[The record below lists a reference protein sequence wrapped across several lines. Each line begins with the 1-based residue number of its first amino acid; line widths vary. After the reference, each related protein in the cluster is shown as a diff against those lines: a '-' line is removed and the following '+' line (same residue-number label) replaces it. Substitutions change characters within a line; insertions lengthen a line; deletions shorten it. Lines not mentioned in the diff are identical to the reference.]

1 MTMRGV
7 LRLIG
12 LVAPLV
18 LLAAASRE
26 AAAQEP
32 IRFGAPLALTGPV
45 SSFGTQDKR
54 ALDIAIEEINKAG
67 GVNGRPLE
75 PVYVDTGGKP
85 DTARSS
91 VERLS
96 QRSDILFIWGSST
109 SAEGIVIAQV
119 ANRNNIVF
127 FTHVAAAPD
136 LTAKGWDWVFRQN
149 PMTIEYNLA
158 MQDFLLK
165 AVKPKSMFTIYENTL
180 FGQSTNKSVA
190 RFAEENGIKYSSEA
204 FEGGSQDFRP
214 VLIKAKAED
223 PDVVFFSA
231 YLLDALLLTRQA
243 RELALKPRLFAA
255 SGAGFIFP
263 EYVKGAGAAAEHYFS
278 ASLWSPDLPYPGA
291 AQFNEKWEQAN
302 GTNAVYMHASA
313 YASGY
318 VIADTLKRAKSLTRE
333 AIREALAATDMKTAY
348 GPVKFGSYQREGM
361 SFKNQNNLQTIL
373 VQVQGGKWV
382 TVWPPDVASAKPVFP
397 VPGLKQ

>member
-1 MTMRGV
+1 MTIRRV

-12 LVAPLV
+12 LAAPLV
-18 LLAAASRE
+18 LLAATPRD

-54 ALDIAIEEINKAG
+54 ALEIAIEELNKAG
-67 GVNGRPLE
+67 GINGRPLE

-85 DTARSS
+85 DTARST

-96 QRSDILFIWGSST
+96 QRPDILFIWGSST

-136 LTAKGWDWVFRQN
+136 LTAKGWDWVYRQN

-165 AVKPKSMFTIYENTL
+165 VVKPKSLFTIYENTL

-190 RFAEENGIKYSSEA
+190 RFAEENGIKYMSEA

-214 VLIKAKAED
+214 VLINAKSAE
-223 PDVVFFSA
+223 PDVVLFSA

-243 RELALKPRLFAA
+243 RELELKPRLFAA

-263 EYVKGAGAAAEHYFS
+263 EYVKGAGGAAEHYFS
-278 ASLWSPDLPYPGA
+278 ASLWSPDLPYLGA

-302 GTNAVYMHASA
+302 GTPAVYMHASA

-318 VIADTLKRAKSLTRE
+318 VIADVLKRAKSLTRD
-333 AIREALAATDMKTAY
+333 AIREAFAATDMKTAY

-373 VQVQGGKWV
+373 VQVQNGKWV
-382 TVWPPDVASAKPVFP
+382 SVWPPEIASAKPVFP
-397 VPGLKQ
+397 VPGLKH